1 MAFSVEQRGK
11 TLLYVMSADGTGAR
25 LVTESLQLRGAP
37 AWAPDGQS
45 ITSAANVNGTP
56 HLFRI
61 SLDGVAV
68 PLVEEYAVDPLWS
81 PGGDFLV
88 YSGADVG
95 TTFPVKAVTAAA
107 RPYAIP
113 NLSLTRGARRLRFFR
128 GRRVLVMMRGEVRH
142 KDLWLVD
149 LETGAERQLTNLAP
163 DFNVRDFDISADGRE
178 IVLERVQEHSDVVVI
193 ERRD

>member
-1 MAFSVEQRGK
+1 
-11 TLLYVMSADGTGAR
+11 
-25 LVTESLQLRGAP
+25 
-37 AWAPDGQS
+37 
-45 ITSAANVNGTP
+45 VNGTP

-61 SLDGVAV
+61 SLDGAAA
-68 PLVEEYAVDPLWS
+68 PLVKDYAVDPVWS

-107 RPYAIP
+107 QPHTIP

-128 GRRVLVMMRGEVRH
+128 GRGVLVMMRGEVNH

-149 LETGAERQLTNLAP
+149 LGTGAERQPGARL
-163 DFNVRDFDISADGRE
+163 
-178 IVLERVQEHSDVVVI
+178 
-193 ERRD
+193 RRSGFRCFCRRP